1 MQESCYLIE
10 EQMEQV
16 RDLEKDL
23 KSRKLNKQVYLDQN
37 ELESKFIDESD
48 SDENAT
54 LHKHKSESEKE
65 SSEAPEDV

>member
-1 MQESCYLIE
+1 
-10 EQMEQV
+10 MEQV

-48 SDENAT
+48 SDEDANNQ
-54 LHKHKSESEKE
+54 HQNHSESEKE
-65 SSEAPEDV
+65 SLEAPEDHPHV